1 MGDVYHLLASQA
13 RFLPDRPAL
22 TGPGRAPL
30 TYARL
35 LAQAEEVAAR
45 LNRGGVG
52 RHDRVAIVLPNGPEM
67 AAAFLSVAACAT
79 AAPLNPGFRAA
90 ELEFYLSDLQARAL
104 IVEAGKDSPA
114 RSVAHRLRIP
124 IVELLPAGDSP
135 AGLFTLADPDP
146 APAISPDWAQAED
159 IALLL
164 HTSGTTARPK
174 IVPLAHQNI
183 CASAR
188 HVHCALELTPED
200 RCLNV
205 MPLFHIH
212 GLVGALLASLAAG
225 GSVFCSP
232 GFYAPQFFSWMEEF
246 RPTWY
251 TAVPTI
257 HQAVLA
263 RAAAHSETIARCPLR
278 FIRSSSAPLPPQ
290 VMADLERV
298 FQAPVIEAYG
308 MTEAAHQIASNP
320 LPPRSRKPGSVG
332 VAAGAEVAVIG
343 GEVVIRGPNVTPGYL
358 NNPEANQS
366 VFADGWLRTGDQGR
380 LDEEG
385 YLFLTGRI
393 KEIVNRGGEKISP
406 REIDEVLLDH
416 PAVAQAV
423 TFARPHRQLGED
435 VAAAVVLRSGGRADE
450 KQLQA
455 FAATRLADF
464 KVPGRILIVDEI
476 PTGPTGKVQRI
487 GLAARLGLAEERSE
501 AAAYEAPRT
510 PIEQTIAAIW
520 SEVLDCAQA
529 GRNDNFIHLGGDSML
544 AAQLI
549 SRIRDRLGVEL
560 PLRCV
565 FDDGGTVAQMAGMVE
580 ELGTGQC
587 GAQAPKLQRR
597 ERPGDAP
604 LSFGQ
609 QGLWYLW
616 QLEPAGALYNRAS
629 IIRLNGPLQ
638 VKPLL
643 RALSEVVRR
652 HEALRTTFPVVAGQP
667 VQRVLSAAPILAPV
681 LDLTEVPSAEREEE
695 ALRLARD
702 YARQPFD
709 LARGPLLRAHLLCLS
724 DAQHILL
731 VTVHHIVFDGW
742 SMEVLI
748 REWMTL
754 YEALS
759 QGRHSQLPD
768 LPIQYIDF
776 TLWQREW
783 VESAAIEEGLEY
795 WRRQLAGATRFLPL
809 PADRRRPATPSPD
822 GARIP
827 LTIPKRLVNALREF
841 ARDENATPFM
851 VLLAAFQAILH
862 RYTGQADITVGTP
875 IAGRSQVQL
884 ESLIGLLMNTL
895 PLRTDFSGNPSF
907 RELLRRARTTALGA
921 YAHQHVP
928 FDRLVR
934 ELNPARDSLFSPLF
948 QVMFVLQNAPQPKHE
963 AAGLSL
969 EVTDLDIGTARFDL
983 TLSLW
988 ETPDGLQGWFE
999 YNTGLFDGATIE
1011 RMRGHFLTLLESAIA
1026 NPEQP
1031 VWALPLLTAGEA
1043 RQILDWN
1050 ATAAPYPDNTC
1061 IHSLF
1066 EEQAERTPD
1075 ALAVVCGDS
1084 SLTYHELNA
1093 QANQLAHYL
1102 IKAGVG
1108 PESLVGICLER
1119 SLEMMAAILGTLKA
1133 GGAYLPL
1140 DPALPKERLEFMIAD
1155 AGAAVVLTRP
1165 KLQSEGNLIA
1175 GESTANPATSV
1186 GPRNLA
1192 YVIYTS
1198 GSTGTAKGVLVEH
1211 RSVCNLAAHIVRL
1224 FELDA
1229 TSRVLQFA
1237 SPSFDASVWDFFIAL
1252 LSGGRLYL
1260 PGPDTL
1266 LAGQNLLELLDS
1278 QAITTASLP
1287 PSVLSGLPAASLPAL
1302 RMLCASAESCPDE
1315 VVARW
1320 SGGRCFFNAYGP
1332 TEATVCATMM
1342 RCTVNCGSP
1351 VPIGRPI
1358 ANTQTYILD
1367 SHLQPV
1373 PVGAPG
1379 ELYIGGAGVARGY
1392 LNRPELT
1399 AERFIPDEVAHALM
1413 RAVSRLVSTPCW
1425 DTDSLSGVGVGM
1437 SADAARTSACATL
1450 YKTGDLA
1457 RYRPDGAIEFL
1468 GRVDRQVKLRGF
1480 RIELEEIEAALR
1492 DHPGLRES
1500 VVLVREDQPGE
1511 KKLVA
1516 CVVARTRPVPSSHEL
1531 RGYLMQRLPDYMVP
1545 SSFVFMEDL
1554 PRTRN
1559 GKVDRVALEHGAWD
1573 GSPPPPA
1580 PSPVPSR
1587 MEGLAQLWSHVLGVE
1602 ARPQD
1607 NFFDLGGHS
1616 LLVARVLDQIEQVYG
1631 KKIPLATLFA
1641 NPTLE
1646 GLEKA
1651 LRDRETAAAKPGIW
1665 QVQPAGVRP
1674 PFFFVHGDFFLGGFY
1689 CLELARCLG
1698 RDQPFFAFPQHGANG
1713 DAVPPGIEA
1722 MAADHI
1728 ATLRAFQP
1736 HGPYLLGG
1744 LCNGGLI
1751 AVEMA
1756 RQLMELGERVDL
1768 VAAIAAA
1775 PRNDRLVERT
1785 YHAGR
1790 ADISAAYQK
1799 AMISYRPKFF
1809 PARVTVLWPAEEP
1822 RPIEEPD
1829 DPAMGWSKVAAETV
1843 VHHIP
1848 GNHSTSVTEYV
1859 RDAAACLRACIS
1871 ETQPGAAPPG
1881 RGTLPAHQAA
1891 AYAQI
1896 GGTKQ

>member
-1 MGDVYHLLASQA
+1 MGDIYRLLAGRAQLS
-13 RFLPDRPAL
+13 PDRPAL
-22 TGPGRAPL
+22 TGPARAPL

-35 LAQAEEVAAR
+35 LAHIEEVADR
-45 LNRGGVG
+45 LNRSGVG
-52 RHDRVAIVLPNGPEM
+52 RHDRVALVLPNGPEM

-90 ELEFYLSDLQARAL
+90 EFEFCLSDLQARAL
-104 IVEAGKDSPA
+104 IVETGKDSPA

-124 IVELLPAGDSP
+124 IVEILPAEDSP
-135 AGLFTLADPDP
+135 AGLFALAGPDRGS
-146 APAISPDWAQAED
+146 ALSRGWAEAED

-174 IVPLAHQNI
+174 IVPLTQRNI

-188 HVHCALELTPED
+188 QVQCALELSPED

-212 GLVGALLASLAAG
+212 GIVAALLASLDAG

-232 GFYAPQFFSWMEEF
+232 GFYAPQFFPWMEEF

-263 RAAAHSETIARCPLR
+263 RAATHSGTIARCPLR
-278 FIRSSSAPLPPQ
+278 FIRSSSASLPPQ
-290 VMADLERV
+290 VMADLESV

-320 LPPRSRKPGSVG
+320 LPPRRRKPGSVG
-332 VAAGAEVAVIG
+332 VAAGPQIAVMD
-343 GEVVIRGPNVTPGYL
+343 GEVVIRGSSVTSAYL
-358 NNPEANQS
+358 NNPEANQTA
-366 VFADGWLRTGDQGR
+366 FADGWFRTGDQGR

-423 TFARPHRQLGED
+423 TFARPHSQLGED
-435 VAAAVVLRSGGRADE
+435 VAAAVVLRPLARTDE

-487 GLAARLGLAEERSE
+487 GLAAKLGLAEERL
-501 AAAYEAPRT
+501 AAAPYEAPRT

-520 SEVLDCAQA
+520 AEVLDCAQA
-529 GRNDNFIHLGGDSML
+529 GRNDNFVHLGGDSML
-544 AAQLI
+544 AARVI

-560 PLRCV
+560 PLRCF
-565 FDDGGTVAQMAGMVE
+565 FDDGGTVAEMAAMVE
-580 ELGTGQC
+580 RLGTGQC
-587 GAQAPKLQRR
+587 GAQAPKL
-597 ERPGDAP
+597 ERSERTVDAL

-616 QLEPAGALYNRAS
+616 QLEPAAALYNRAS
-629 IIRLNGPLQ
+629 IVRLNGPLQ
-638 VKPLL
+638 VKLLL
-643 RALSEVVRR
+643 RAFSEVLRR
-652 HEALRTTFPVVAGQP
+652 HEALRTTFPIVAGQP
-667 VQRVLSAAPILAPV
+667 VQRVLSATPLLAPV
-681 LDLTEVPSAEREEE
+681 LDLSEVPAAEREGE
-695 ALRLARD
+695 AMRLARE

-709 LARGPLLRAHLLCLS
+709 LARGPLLRAHLMCLS

-742 SMEVLI
+742 SMEILI
-748 REWMTL
+748 RELMTL
-754 YEALS
+754 YEAFS
-759 QGRHSQLPD
+759 QDRPSPLAD
-768 LPIQYIDF
+768 LPVQYSDF
-776 TLWQREW
+776 ALWQREW
-783 VESAAIEEGLEY
+783 VASPAIEEGLVY
-795 WRRQLAGATRFLPL
+795 WRRQLSGASRSLSL
-809 PADRRRPATPSPD
+809 PADRRRPPTPSPD
-822 GARIP
+822 GARVP
-827 LTIPKRLVNALREF
+827 LTIPKRLACALRGL
-841 ARDENATPFM
+841 ARAENATPFM
-851 VLLAAFQAILH
+851 VLMAVFHAMLH

-875 IAGRSQVQL
+875 IAGRSDVKL

-895 PLRTDFSGNPSF
+895 PLRTDFSANPSF
-907 RELLRRARTTALGA
+907 RELLHRVRTTVLDAS
-921 YAHQHVP
+921 AHQHVP
-928 FDRLVR
+928 FDRLVHD
-934 ELNPARDSLFSPLF
+934 LNPARDSRFAPVF
-948 QVMFVLQNAPQPKHE
+948 QVMFVLQNAPQPVRE
-963 AAGLSL
+963 AAGLAL

-988 ETPDGLQGWFE
+988 ETPDGLDGWFE
-999 YNTGLFDGATIE
+999 YNTGLFDGVTIE
-1011 RMRGHFLTLLESAIA
+1011 RMRGHFLALLESALA

-1031 VWALPLLTAGEA
+1031 VWALPMLTAGES
-1043 RQILDWN
+1043 RQILIDWN
-1050 ATAAPYPDNTC
+1050 ATTAAYPDNTC
-1061 IHSLF
+1061 IHRLF

-1075 ALAVVCGDS
+1075 AVAVVCGEA
-1084 SLTYHELNA
+1084 SLTYQELNA

-1102 IKAGVG
+1102 TKAGVG

-1119 SLEMMAAILGTLKA
+1119 SLEMTVAILGTLKA

-1155 AGAAVVLTRP
+1155 ASAALVLTRL
-1165 KLQSEGNLIA
+1165 KLQSEGHLIA
-1175 GESTANPATSV
+1175 RESTANPATAV

-1211 RSVCNLAAHIVRL
+1211 RSVCNLAAYVVRL

-1229 TSRVLQFA
+1229 ASRVLQFA
-1237 SPSFDASVWDFFIAL
+1237 SPSFDASVWDFFIAW

-1266 LAGQNLLELLDS
+1266 LAGRSLLELLDS

-1287 PSVLSGLPAASLPAL
+1287 PSVLAGLPPASLPAL
-1302 RMLCASAESCPDE
+1302 RMLCASAESCPGE
-1315 VVARW
+1315 VVLRW

-1342 RCTVNCGSP
+1342 RCTADCGSP

-1358 ANTQTYILD
+1358 ANTQIYILD

-1373 PVGAPG
+1373 PVGVPG
-1379 ELYIGGAGVARGY
+1379 ELYIGGAGLARGY

-1399 AERFIPDEVAHALM
+1399 AERFIPNPFVAQGT
-1413 RAVSRLVSTPCW
+1413 RL
-1425 DTDSLSGVGVGM
+1425 
-1437 SADAARTSACATL
+1437 
-1450 YKTGDLA
+1450 YNTGDLA

-1492 DHPGLRES
+1492 DHPGLKES

-1511 KKLVA
+1511 KRLA
-1516 CVVARTRPVPSSHEL
+1516 AYVVARTRPAPSSHEL
-1531 RGYLMQRLPDYMVP
+1531 RGYLMERLPDYMVP
-1545 SSFVFMEDL
+1545 SSFVCMEDL
-1554 PRTRN
+1554 PRMRN
-1559 GKVDRVALEHGAWD
+1559 GKVDRTALAQEAWR
-1573 GSPPPPA
+1573 GSTPRA
-1580 PSPVPSR
+1580 AASPEPVR

-1631 KKIPLATLFA
+1631 KRIPLGTLLA

-1646 GLEKA
+1646 GLDKA

-1698 RDQPFFAFPQHGANG
+1698 RDQPFFAFPQHGTNG
-1713 DAVPPGIEA
+1713 DAIPPGIEA
-1722 MAADHI
+1722 MAADHV

-1756 RQLMELGERVDL
+1756 RQLMEMGERVDL

-1775 PRNDRLVERT
+1775 PQNGRLVDRT
-1785 YHAGR
+1785 YQAGR

-1799 AMISYRPKFF
+1799 AMVGYRPRFF
-1809 PARVTVLWPAEEP
+1809 PARITLLWPTDEP

-1829 DPAMGWSKVAAETV
+1829 DPAMGWSKVAEEVV

-1871 ETQPGAAPPG
+1871 EPLSRAQRAPREETADARTGAIA
-1881 RGTLPAHQAA
+1881 
-1891 AYAQI
+1891 
-1896 GGTKQ
+1896 

>member
-1 MGDVYHLLASQA
+1 MGDVYRLLASQA
-13 RFLPDRPAL
+13 RLSPNRPAL
-22 TGPGRAPL
+22 SGPGRAPL

-35 LAQAEEVAAR
+35 LTHMEEVAAS
-45 LNRGGVG
+45 LNRSWVG

-90 ELEFYLSDLQARAL
+90 EFEFYLSDLQARAL
-104 IVEAGKDSPA
+104 MVEAGKDSPA
-114 RSVAHRLRIP
+114 RNVAHKLAIP
-124 IVELLPAGDSP
+124 IVELLPAAESP
-135 AGLFTLADPDP
+135 AGLFTLASPDS
-146 APAISPDWAQAED
+146 APAISPGWAQAED

-174 IVPLAHQNI
+174 IVPLAQRNI
-183 CASAR
+183 CASAGYVR
-188 HVHCALELTPED
+188 CALELSPED

-212 GLVGALLASLAAG
+212 GIVGALLASLAAG

-246 RPTWY
+246 GPTWY

-278 FIRSSSAPLPPQ
+278 LIRSSSAPLPPRI
-290 VMADLERV
+290 MADLERV
-298 FQAPVIEAYG
+298 FRAPVIEAYG
-308 MTEAAHQIASNP
+308 MTEAAHQMASNP
-320 LPPRSRKPGSVG
+320 LPPRPRKPGSVG
-332 VAAGAEVAVIG
+332 VAAGPDIAVMD

-358 NNPEANQS
+358 NNPEANEMA
-366 VFADGWLRTGDQGR
+366 FKDGWFRTGDQGR

-393 KEIVNRGGEKISP
+393 KEIINRGGEKISP

-423 TFARPHRQLGED
+423 TFARPHHQLGED
-435 VAAAVVLRSGGRADE
+435 VAAAVVLRSGVRADE
-450 KQLQA
+450 RQLQA

-476 PTGPTGKVQRI
+476 PTGPTGKAQRI
-487 GLAARLGLAEERSE
+487 GLAGRLGLAEERPE
-501 AAAYEAPRT
+501 AAAYEALRT
-510 PIEQTIAAIW
+510 PLEQTIAAIW
-520 SEVLDCAQA
+520 SEVLDCAQT
-529 GRNDNFIHLGGDSML
+529 GRNGNFVQMGGDSML

-565 FDDGGTVAQMAGMVE
+565 FDDGGTVAEIAAMVDM
-580 ELGTGQC
+580 LGTGDP
-587 GAQAPKLQRR
+587 GAQAPKLRRR
-597 ERPGDAP
+597 ERLGDAP
-604 LSFGQ
+604 LAFGQ

-629 IIRLNGPLQ
+629 SVRLRGPLQ

-652 HEALRTTFPVVAGQP
+652 HEALRTAFPLVAGQP
-667 VQRVLSAAPILAPV
+667 VQRVLSAAPVLAPV
-681 LDLTEVPSAEREEE
+681 LDLSEVPSAEREKE
-695 ALRLARD
+695 AMRLAGD

-709 LARGPLLRAHLLCLS
+709 LARGPLFRVHLLCLS
-724 DAQHILL
+724 DARHILL

-748 REWMTL
+748 RELTTL
-754 YEALS
+754 YEAFS
-759 QGRHSQLPD
+759 QGRPSPLPD
-768 LPIQYIDF
+768 LPVQYSDF
-776 TLWQREW
+776 AVWQREW
-783 VESAAIEEGLEY
+783 VESPAMQEGLEY
-795 WRRQLAGATRFLPL
+795 WRRQLAGASRFLPL
-809 PADRRRPATPSPD
+809 PADRRRPPTPSLD
-822 GARIP
+822 GARDP

-841 ARDENATPFM
+841 ARGENATPFM
-851 VLLAAFQAILH
+851 VLLAAFQALLH
-862 RYTGQADITVGTP
+862 RYTGKEDITVGTP
-875 IAGRSQVQL
+875 IAGRSQVKL

-907 RELLRRARTTALGA
+907 RELVRRARTTALGA

-928 FDRLVR
+928 FDRLVQD
-934 ELNPARDSLFSPLF
+934 LNPARDSRYSPVF
-948 QVMFVLQNAPQPKHE
+948 QVMFVLQNAPQPMHE

-983 TLSLW
+983 TLSLR
-988 ETPDGLQGWFE
+988 ETPAGLEGWFE

-1031 VWALPLLTAGEA
+1031 VWALPLLTAEEA
-1043 RQILDWN
+1043 RQILIDWN
-1050 ATAAPYPDNTC
+1050 ATAAPYPDDTC
-1061 IHSLF
+1061 IHRLF

-1075 ALAVVCGDS
+1075 AVAVVCGDS

-1102 IKAGVG
+1102 TKAGVG

-1119 SLEMMAAILGTLKA
+1119 SPEMMAAILGTLKA

-1155 AGAAVVLTRP
+1155 AGAVAVLTRP
-1165 KLQSEGNLIA
+1165 KLQSEANLIA
-1175 GESTANPATSV
+1175 RESTANPAPSV
-1186 GPRNLA
+1186 GPHNLA

-1211 RSVCNLAAHIVRL
+1211 RGVCNLAAYIVRL

-1229 TSRVLQFA
+1229 ASRVLQFA
-1237 SPSFDASVWDFFIAL
+1237 SPSFDASVWDFFIAW
-1252 LSGGRLYL
+1252 LSGGCLYL

-1287 PSVLSGLPAASLPAL
+1287 PSVLSGLPAARLPAL
-1302 RMLCASAESCPDE
+1302 RMLCASAESCPDD

-1320 SGGRCFFNAYGP
+1320 SPGRCFFNAYGP

-1351 VPIGRPI
+1351 VPIGRPV
-1358 ANTQTYILD
+1358 ANTQIYILD

-1373 PVGAPG
+1373 PVGVPG
-1379 ELYIGGAGVARGY
+1379 ELYIGGAGLARGY

-1399 AERFIPDEVAHALM
+1399 AERFIPNPFGTE
-1413 RAVSRLVSTPCW
+1413 
-1425 DTDSLSGVGVGM
+1425 SGT
-1437 SADAARTSACATL
+1437 RL

-1457 RYRPDGAIEFL
+1457 RYRLDGAIEFL

-1500 VVLVREDQPGE
+1500 VVLAREDQPGE
-1511 KKLVA
+1511 KRLVA
-1516 CVVARTRPVPSSHEL
+1516 YVVARTRPVPPSHEL
-1531 RGYLMQRLPDYMVP
+1531 RGYLMERLPDYMVP
-1545 SSFVFMEDL
+1545 SSFVLMEDL

-1559 GKVDRVALEHGAWD
+1559 GKVDRVALEHGAW
-1573 GSPPPPA
+1573 GGPPPPPT

-1602 ARPQD
+1602 PRPQD

-1616 LLVARVLDQIEQVYG
+1616 LLVARVLDQIQQVYG

-1651 LRDRETAAAKPGIW
+1651 LRDEESAAAKPGIW

-1698 RDQPFFAFPQHGANG
+1698 TDQPFFAFPQHGANG

-1722 MAADHI
+1722 MAEDHV

-1768 VAAIAAA
+1768 VATIAAA
-1775 PRNDRLVERT
+1775 PRNGRLVDRT
-1785 YHAGR
+1785 YQAGR
-1790 ADISAAYQK
+1790 ANVSAAYQK
-1799 AMISYRPKFF
+1799 AMIGYRPKFF

-1829 DPAMGWSKVAAETV
+1829 DPAMGWSRVAAEV
-1843 VHHIP
+1843 VIHYIP

-1871 ETQPGAAPPG
+1871 ETQRGAAPPG

-1891 AYAQI
+1891 ECAQI
-1896 GGTKQ
+1896 GGIGQ